1 MIIEE
6 RLQRALERIY
16 ADPALT
22 DALRDPE
29 ATVLLNWAQQQA
41 QCLVAETDTLDEE
54 VAWSWLNPR
63 LRRLRRTV
71 RRIAQHSGDAEVP
84 LDAVRRR
91 LSLLS
96 ALREEAVDDE
106 N

>member
-16 ADPALT
+16 TDPALT

-29 ATVLLNWAQQQA
+29 AKVLLDWAQQQV

-54 VAWSWLNPR
+54 IAWSWLSPR
-63 LRRLRRTV
+63 LRQLRRTV
-71 RRIAQHSGDAEVP
+71 RRIARHSGDAEAP

-91 LSLLS
+91 LSLLA
-96 ALREEAVDDE
+96 ALKEEATGDE